1 MPRGFKSIA
10 RQWIACKESC
20 RSVSIPQTLV
30 RRHSSLSIVTLV
42 SEDSVMSD
50 LQIIGAP
57 ASNFVWAT
65 RIACAEKGVP
75 YTLVPTPPHTPEVSA
90 IHPFGKIPVM
100 RHGAV
105 TLCES
110 RAICLYI
117 ERAFPGPALV
127 PADPAAAALV
137 EQWLSL
143 INTNVDLLLVRRYLG
158 AYFFPATA
166 DGSPDRVVIDAALP
180 NMQTHFA
187 VLDNAVRATGHLAG
201 SSFTLADIDL
211 LPILFYMNKM
221 PESRVMLAQS
231 KHLQAYFER
240 HIERPSVKQTHPE
253 TLPERFV
260 RVLAQVA

>member
-1 MPRGFKSIA
+1 
-10 RQWIACKESC
+10 
-20 RSVSIPQTLV
+20 
-30 RRHSSLSIVTLV
+30 
-42 SEDSVMSD
+42 MSD

-57 ASNFVWAT
+57 ASNFVWVT

-75 YTLVPTPPHTPEVSA
+75 YTLVPTLPHTPEVNA

-110 RAICLYI
+110 RAICAYI
-117 ERAFPGPALV
+117 DRAFPGPALI
-127 PADPAAAALV
+127 PADPATAARV
-137 EQWLSL
+137 EQWISL

-166 DGSPDRVVIDAALP
+166 DGSPDR
-180 NMQTHFA
+180 T
-187 VLDNAVRATGHLAG
+187 VLDEAVRATGYLAG
-201 SSFTLADIDL
+201 NSFTLADIDL

-221 PESRVMLAQS
+221 PESRVMLAGAQ
-231 KHLQAYFER
+231 HLKAYFER
-240 HIERPSVKQTHPE
+240 HIERPSVQRTYPQ

-260 RVLAQVA
+260 HVLAQVA